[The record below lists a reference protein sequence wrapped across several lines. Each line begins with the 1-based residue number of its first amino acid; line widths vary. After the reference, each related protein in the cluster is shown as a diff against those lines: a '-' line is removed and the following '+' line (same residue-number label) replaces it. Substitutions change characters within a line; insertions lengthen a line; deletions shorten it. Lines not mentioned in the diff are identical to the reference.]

1 MRYNLIWI
9 KNFQKEKYWPTVI
22 RLWKMELSRRDFGS
36 WSSITIFMQG
46 LCREKFLENLKF
58 VFGKNRVF
66 LFLSSGLVKLDET
79 GAVLTMSPG
88 TASLRL
94 YVWLQTLQA
103 VETWTREERRV
114 TTREIQEWF
123 SIRTAAT
130 VSLFLGHLRVKKR
143 CARCPHPHSL
153 TEEQDGVSMSG
164 CGFCDEKKKEK
175 KKSKYLS
182 VSPVIQ

>member
-1 MRYNLIWI
+1 
-9 KNFQKEKYWPTVI
+9 
-22 RLWKMELSRRDFGS
+22 MELSRRDFGS

-103 VETWTREERRV
+103 VET
-114 TTREIQEWF
+114 
-123 SIRTAAT
+123 
-130 VSLFLGHLRVKKR
+130 
-143 CARCPHPHSL
+143 
-153 TEEQDGVSMSG
+153 
-164 CGFCDEKKKEK
+164 
-175 KKSKYLS
+175 
-182 VSPVIQ
+182 